1 MRMRRMSKNPTEAQ
15 IIQEGVEILSA
26 GLLASALPQSL
37 IEEFGITP
45 ERARKLAGEALQRY
59 KKQQE
64 NKDE

>member
-45 ERARKLAGEALQRY
+45 EESQEAGRRSSPEI
-59 KKQQE
+59 QE
-64 NKDE
+64 TTGE